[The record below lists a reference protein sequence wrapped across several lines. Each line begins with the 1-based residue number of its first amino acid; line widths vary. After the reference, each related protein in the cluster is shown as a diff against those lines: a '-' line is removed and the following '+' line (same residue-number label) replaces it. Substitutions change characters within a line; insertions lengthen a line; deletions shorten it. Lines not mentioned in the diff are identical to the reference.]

1 MDLRGGVR
9 ARDAG
14 RRRANLDPSASVILT
29 HLWLG
34 RSRCVVVEHRSERLP
49 ALAVYRD
56 LTRLPPLLIHAVG
69 HEVCHD
75 DSVRLAATGRAAGVK
90 VTITEYPDVEHIRIL
105 HGRWR
110 IRYRERY
117 PEDGVE
123 WIDSGAEGPEA
134 VTAVD
139 KMGAFVRAHAS

>member
-1 MDLRGGVR
+1 M
-9 ARDAG
+9 
-14 RRRANLDPSASVILT
+14 P
-29 HLWLG
+29 
-34 RSRCVVVEHRSERLP
+34 VEQLELN
-49 ALAVYRD
+49 
-56 LTRLPPLLIHAVG
+56 
-69 HEVCHD
+69 
-75 DSVRLAATGRAAGVK
+75 
-90 VTITEYPDVEHIRIL
+90 IRIL

-139 KMGAFVRAHAS
+139 KMCAFVRAHAS